1 MPVIGYETTIPRL
14 DTATLEAWAGI
25 PAAVAS
31 DCLGRAQAMSGAISP
46 LESNMRIVAQARTV
60 ACMVADNSALH
71 AALVRCQ
78 PGDVIVCDGQGFE
91 DAALFGGL
99 MTTSAHQL
107 GIAGLVID
115 GAVRDSQEI
124 IKSGFACFAR
134 AVVPR
139 GPHKGFG
146 GAIDGTISCGGV
158 AVSPGDLILGDAD
171 GVTVVPLAR
180 AGETLTAARAVLEKE
195 KNTLAGLA
203 EGGSLA
209 DVYGVPEV
217 TMVKGQV

>member
-1 MPVIGYETTIPRL
+1 M
-14 DTATLEAWAGI
+14 
-25 PAAVAS
+25 
-31 DCLGRAQAMSGAISP
+31 
-46 LESNMRIVAQARTV
+46 
-60 ACMVADNSALH
+60 
-71 AALVRCQ
+71 
-78 PGDVIVCDGQGFE
+78 IVCDGQGFE

-99 MTTSAHQL
+99 MTVSARHQ

-124 IKSGFACFAR
+124 IGSGFPCFAR

-146 GAIDGTISCGGV
+146 GAIDGSISCGGV

-180 AGETLTAARAVLEKE
+180 AGETLAAAQAVLEKE
-195 KNTLAGLA
+195 QNTLAGLA

-217 TMVKGQV
+217 TMVKGQG